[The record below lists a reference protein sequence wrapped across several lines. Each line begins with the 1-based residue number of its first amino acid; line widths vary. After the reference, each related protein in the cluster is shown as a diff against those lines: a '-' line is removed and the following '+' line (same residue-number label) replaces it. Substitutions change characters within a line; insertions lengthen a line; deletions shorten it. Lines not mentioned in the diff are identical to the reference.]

1 MDETSAKL
9 VSALQE
15 LERERW
21 QIAGKIDAIKSA
33 LKLAGVVLPQYH
45 PVFRNKH
52 EFEYTTRQP
61 FSNMGLTDAC
71 ERIVKDHAPEWL
83 SKNQVTELVEMG
95 GYKSDAQ
102 ATKNSVEVT
111 LRRLASRGRIEI
123 AKGKGRYGNR
133 YRWTPPVNPE
143 VNPALNKDQPGD
155 EPVA

>member
-9 VSALQE
+9 LSALQE

-21 QIAGKIDAIKSA
+21 RISGKIDSIKSA
-33 LKLAGVVLPQYH
+33 LKLAGVAVPTH
-45 PVFRNKH
+45 EPVFRNKN

-71 ERIVKDHAPEWL
+71 ERIVRDHTPEWL

-133 YRWTPPVNPE
+133 YGWTPPVN
-143 VNPALNKDQPGD
+143 KDQPG
-155 EPVA
+155 E

>member
-1 MDETSAKL
+1 VLDETAARLISVL
-9 VSALQE
+9 RE

-21 QIAGKIDAIKSA
+21 RIGGKIEAIKSA
-33 LKLAGVVLPQYH
+33 LRLAGVPLPAH
-45 PVFRNKH
+45 EAVFRNKT
-52 EFEYTTRQP
+52 EFEYTTQQP
-61 FSNMGLTDAC
+61 FANMSLTDAC
-71 ERIVKDHAPEWL
+71 ERVVKDHTPEWL

-95 GYKSDAQ
+95 GCKSDAQ

-133 YRWTPPVNPE
+133 YRWTPPM
-143 VNPALNKDQPGD
+143 NPAFNKDQPGD